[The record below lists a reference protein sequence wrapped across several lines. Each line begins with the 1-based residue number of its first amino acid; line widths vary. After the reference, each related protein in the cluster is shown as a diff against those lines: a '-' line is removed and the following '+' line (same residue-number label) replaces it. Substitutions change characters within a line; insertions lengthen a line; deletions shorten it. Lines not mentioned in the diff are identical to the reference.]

1 MHTQT
6 ITHTLINVHALSPDT
21 LLYMDHNMDKLQMAC
36 FCRAVSHKRVEE
48 TVHNAQQKPSLHL
61 TREPRRPV
69 RP

>member
-6 ITHTLINVHALSPDT
+6 ITHGLKNAHTLSPDT

-36 FCRAVSHKRVEE
+36 FFSALSHKRAEE